1 DAALVFNSA
10 QKIAQTS
17 KGSSETYEVAATDQT
32 FTIEGINSAAA
43 EGKEPEAVEFTLDVE
58 AADYMDEVGI
68 ETLTFGVGM
77 EGNDV
82 IMVVSDGTKTIQM
95 TKGWDG
101 KAETLGAAIDNMIAG
116 DGEENE
122 ELLTVLKK
130 NLTMSGDVS
139 VADSVIAPK
148 YDITG
153 PAEVEVTINNIFGV
167 EDMQGNINGSATL
180 KAKVDWNELYT
191 KLEAADQ
198 EQFLKDLD
206 AGAIKV
212 GLEITGDTQDK
223 MGFKIV
229 VTGADDKVYR
239 TKSDISLDDAA
250 KEALLMKNDGE
261 ATLTVDS
268 GIFAGSTILIK
279 NAEGEGFDPKAAVN
293 KSGAKQDVD
302 LELTTAITGGV
313 VTKESATVSGT
324 TSVTNYS
331 NSSNDPAEVSL
342 ANIFGTQYTT
352 SSGAAVDNGTA
363 EMAAYID
370 WDGLYK
376 SLDTNG
382 RTNFTATITNGFDV
396 KLETLGANQNNMKL
410 QVSIVS
416 RAGTNPT
423 LYTKEIELDAA
434 TREALKGSGGIANL
448 DLNAIDSSVFKTG
461 SNIVL
466 KNADLSKLG
475 YVPTATVN
483 DTSGISNVAMGGAIF
498 SSSSQTAYAA
508 SVANAGGV
516 DNDGTV
522 KIQSTGK
529 LPGST
534 TLKTT
539 EAESK
544 AASGNADF
552 DDYTTVA
559 KTVNATESPTLTSGA
574 IGGAAQTFT
583 FTGAGN
589 GGDLVL
595 SVNASTA
602 GFSSGNEAL
611 TFHLTLNA
619 GSDPSNATYTL
630 SYKLDGLTEVIL
642 ADAWDGVNQT
652 SLHSAINT
660 FTAKGT
666 DTTNDAIRSTLSGGA
681 LSISSGAGIGDI
693 SNSTAFADSR
703 ELASGDAT
711 FTFSDVNTAP
721 NTALTITLDK
731 SVQSNSNVTGTLTNL
746 KIVQEAGEDITGGG
760 GTPLYTLKATLDGAD
775 VDLVTGWNGTQS
787 GLNSLLTS
795 SLTYSALSGKLLLSS
810 DISRADSTVFLE
822 GQEFTPEL
830 QTITFSDI
838 NDLNSDTPIA
848 LRIGSG
854 AGLDSDTYEA
864 LKGKTLSNFKIEI
877 APGQP
882 GTATQLYSLKVD
894 VDGKTYTL
902 TDKWNGDSATLG
914 AALREYA
921 STPHNLGDGLDV
933 DVANALGELGGDG
946 HITMTGSITRVNSTA
961 FKDALSGGGKTLN
974 TDSIT
979 VADQIFGGTA
989 GEGKLEIAFQN
1000 FDIAKVV
1007 EKLKANNNND
1017 AAEKLLTALS
1027 STPTMPKVSATIE
1040 NDPDVSGK
1048 FKVTLS
1054 LEDTS
1059 GVELFSMGTIII
1071 DPNDPNNSYKLT
1083 ENGETVGERLSGK
1096 GSGWYTI
1103 EGADNLF
1110 EGLHFRIT
1118 NSNKKANMG
1127 FTDSAGN
1134 TITAQNAT
1142 DIVNTVSG
1150 LVNNAAAAASLPAG
1164 YTNTPPVEFTFSD
1177 IRTGGN
1183 ATDVLK
1189 VEVTSGTALAADNPL
1204 VGQDLALSVKMTE
1217 GSEAGSER
1225 YTVTAKVGDKE
1236 YILTNDW
1243 DGTSANSI
1251 TVDAETLFANTNEAD
1266 IKVAEALLGLSF
1278 KGSNPINIA
1287 ETNKAYNAANGV
1299 DLFQYAASSE
1309 KLNSKVLTVAEGLYG
1324 DGTTA
1329 TEGQVQVRFK
1339 DFDLSSLVTNHAD
1352 AAAIAAGLADPDNP
1366 LQIDAIVENQIT
1378 DGVANGKFTITLRL
1392 TNNDGDEILQLGSFS
1407 SDELNLDIDGQS
1419 VDADGNVAEGISEDG
1434 GWVTINNGSPFDGL
1448 QVRVSNSNIRENRGY
1463 VNDTTDLNETSGGL
1477 VAQGMNAE
1485 AIESTPEMSEDVKF
1499 MTSTAGGAIAQTG
1512 GLGQARESGTV
1523 AVFNNTL
1530 EEGTG
1535 KVVTGVSGVT
1545 ITEEGAQSIMYGN
1558 NTDGQGRIY
1567 VKF

>member
-1 DAALVFNSA
+1 
-10 QKIAQTS
+10 
-17 KGSSETYEVAATDQT
+17 
-32 FTIEGINSAAA
+32 
-43 EGKEPEAVEFTLDVE
+43 
-58 AADYMDEVGI
+58 
-68 ETLTFGVGM
+68 
-77 EGNDV
+77 
-82 IMVVSDGTKTIQM
+82 
-95 TKGWDG
+95 
-101 KAETLGAAIDNMIAG
+101 
-116 DGEENE
+116 
-122 ELLTVLKK
+122 
-130 NLTMSGDVS
+130 
-139 VADSVIAPK
+139 
-148 YDITG
+148 
-153 PAEVEVTINNIFGV
+153 
-167 EDMQGNINGSATL
+167 
-180 KAKVDWNELYT
+180 
-191 KLEAADQ
+191 
-198 EQFLKDLD
+198 
-206 AGAIKV
+206 
-212 GLEITGDTQDK
+212 
-223 MGFKIV
+223 
-229 VTGADDKVYR
+229 
-239 TKSDISLDDAA
+239 
-250 KEALLMKNDGE
+250 
-261 ATLTVDS
+261 
-268 GIFAGSTILIK
+268 
-279 NAEGEGFDPKAAVN
+279 
-293 KSGAKQDVD
+293 
-302 LELTTAITGGV
+302 
-313 VTKESATVSGT
+313 
-324 TSVTNYS
+324 
-331 NSSNDPAEVSL
+331 
-342 ANIFGTQYTT
+342 
-352 SSGAAVDNGTA
+352 
-363 EMAAYID
+363 
-370 WDGLYK
+370 
-376 SLDTNG
+376 
-382 RTNFTATITNGFDV
+382 
-396 KLETLGANQNNMKL
+396 
-410 QVSIVS
+410 
-416 RAGTNPT
+416 
-423 LYTKEIELDAA
+423 
-434 TREALKGSGGIANL
+434 
-448 DLNAIDSSVFKTG
+448 
-461 SNIVL
+461 
-466 KNADLSKLG
+466 
-475 YVPTATVN
+475 
-483 DTSGISNVAMGGAIF
+483 
-498 SSSSQTAYAA
+498 
-508 SVANAGGV
+508 
-516 DNDGTV
+516 
-522 KIQSTGK
+522 
-529 LPGST
+529 
-534 TLKTT
+534 
-539 EAESK
+539 
-544 AASGNADF
+544 
-552 DDYTTVA
+552 
-559 KTVNATESPTLTSGA
+559 
-574 IGGAAQTFT
+574 
-583 FTGAGN
+583 
-589 GGDLVL
+589 
-595 SVNASTA
+595 
-602 GFSSGNEAL
+602 
-611 TFHLTLNA
+611 
-619 GSDPSNATYTL
+619 
-630 SYKLDGLTEVIL
+630 
-642 ADAWDGVNQT
+642 
-652 SLHSAINT
+652 
-660 FTAKGT
+660 
-666 DTTNDAIRSTLSGGA
+666 
-681 LSISSGAGIGDI
+681 
-693 SNSTAFADSR
+693 
-703 ELASGDAT
+703 
-711 FTFSDVNTAP
+711 
-721 NTALTITLDK
+721 
-731 SVQSNSNVTGTLTNL
+731 
-746 KIVQEAGEDITGGG
+746 
-760 GTPLYTLKATLDGAD
+760 
-775 VDLVTGWNGTQS
+775 
-787 GLNSLLTS
+787 
-795 SLTYSALSGKLLLSS
+795 
-810 DISRADSTVFLE
+810 
-822 GQEFTPEL
+822 
-830 QTITFSDI
+830 
-838 NDLNSDTPIA
+838 
-848 LRIGSG
+848 
-854 AGLDSDTYEA
+854 
-864 LKGKTLSNFKIEI
+864 
-877 APGQP
+877 
-882 GTATQLYSLKVD
+882 
-894 VDGKTYTL
+894 
-902 TDKWNGDSATLG
+902 
-914 AALREYA
+914 
-921 STPHNLGDGLDV
+921 
-933 DVANALGELGGDG
+933 
-946 HITMTGSITRVNSTA
+946 
-961 FKDALSGGGKTLN
+961 
-974 TDSIT
+974 
-979 VADQIFGGTA
+979 
-989 GEGKLEIAFQN
+989 
-1000 FDIAKVV
+1000 
-1007 EKLKANNNND
+1007 
-1017 AAEKLLTALS
+1017 
-1027 STPTMPKVSATIE
+1027 MPKVSATIE

-1054 LEDTS
+1054 LEDTT

-1523 AVFNNTL
+1523 AIFNNTL

-1567 VKF
+1567 VKFLDDNSFELYKDSSLSKESLVASGRNGEEIKEANNSGLSGFTLDLQGTGLASKTGVYLSLAGIEGQNGVAYSQDVVNAGTNFEGKGMFDADKTLLSGVELGKNTSEDGQLFFKNVYTVNEDTGEATIQVFAYKHKDLKDEDMVAKSTTYTVGNVDEDGNFTPASDADALTVVLNEIRNADNTVGTGLGIVLSVDESAFSGSSFELARGKTTTLNGNLTFTNLGARIFAKDYGSDGMIKVTQDKGAIFTQYGTNGDNSSKRLIDAGSDGVAVEVRGQDATLSVNGMQVKTDGLRLKMATQDIQADLTFNQGKVGSTTLAQVGYGDGSIFTKIGALNLGTSDKITSGDYEGLSGLIANAGHVTSEKINNFSNGMQLQLGEGAGDQNRTVVAIKSMTSENLGRVTKGGYWETGSAVYENKIFTMKDIMGGGQASLKQNATLAMEIIDQAISDVAETRAVIGAFQSNLLQTNSNNLSVTIENITKTESGIRDADMADEMAEFTKQQVLQSAAMSMMGQANQASQNVLQLLR